1 MDRTS
6 VSELEKI
13 NKSADANGSDVTK
26 ENYYSKENNHFRRQ
40 AFIVLGTFLLTL
52 SAGATAGF
60 SAVLIPQLQHAKG
73 HKKYSTEMVS
83 WVAAISSLALLF
95 GNMISGYLMDRLGR
109 RSSQML
115 LSLFYIGGWITIA
128 ITTNI
133 HLILV
138 GRFITGLCQGWLGP
152 LGPVFVGEISSPAYR
167 GLFLASL
174 SLSIAFGVFM
184 SHLFGTLLHWSHAS
198 LLCGTFP
205 LIGCIILYYA
215 PESPAWFASKNQINK
230 CIKSFQWYR
239 GTSPSMKE
247 ELDKMILEHTKKVH
261 KRSKIE
267 TLKTNISKPEF
278 WKPLC
283 IMLVFFA
290 ITQLSGINVFCAYT
304 TEIMEVLLGSK
315 TNTYAAM
322 LGIDILR
329 CVALLTA
336 CIMLRRLGRRPIAI
350 FSGTFTSL
358 SLIILS
364 IYLYLVE
371 ANVIKQVTPVI
382 SLGLTAVYIVVSHI
396 GIGPLPWNMVGEV
409 FASETKGI
417 GSGLSVMMTS
427 VFFFGTVKT
436 APAMFKNIGHY
447 GTYLFYGMST
457 LIGTIFLYFCL
468 PETKGKTLLQIEER
482 FRQEKKDNRNHLRF
496 INLINL

>member
-1 MDRTS
+1 MDPDS
-6 VSELEKI
+6 ASELEKI
-13 NKSADANGSDVTK
+13 NKSAIENGNCDTK
-26 ENYYSKENNHFRRQ
+26 DDHYSEERSPFRRQ
-40 AFIVLGTFLLTL
+40 AIIVLGTFLLSL

-60 SAVLIPQLQHAKG
+60 SAVLIPQLQHDKG

-95 GNMISGYLMDRLGR
+95 GNMISGYLMDRFGR
-109 RSSQML
+109 RLSQML

-128 ITTNI
+128 FANSI
-133 HLILV
+133 HLILF
-138 GRFITGLCQGWLGP
+138 GRFITGFCQGWLGP
-152 LGPVFVGEISSPAYR
+152 LGPVFVGEISTPAYR

-174 SLSIAFGVFM
+174 SLSIASGVFM
-184 SHLFGTLLHWSHAS
+184 SHLFGTFLHWTHSA

-205 LIGCIILYYA
+205 LVGCIILYYA
-215 PESPAWFASKNQINK
+215 PESPAWLASKNEIDK

-239 GTSPSMKE
+239 GTSPAMKT
-247 ELDKMILEHTKKVH
+247 ELDKMILEQTKKVDR
-261 KRSKIE
+261 KSKIE
-267 TLKTNISKPEF
+267 TLTTNLRKPEF

-283 IMLVFFA
+283 IMLIFFA

-315 TNTYAAM
+315 SNTYAAM

-329 CVALLTA
+329 CVALVTA
-336 CIMLRRLGRRPIAI
+336 CIMLRRMGRRPIAI

-371 ANVIKQVTPVI
+371 IRVIRHVKPLI
-382 SLGLTAVYIVVSHI
+382 SLGLTATYIVVSNI
-396 GIGPLPWNMVGEV
+396 GIAPLPWNMVGEV
-409 FASETKGI
+409 FATDTKGI

-427 VFFFGTVKT
+427 ISFFGTVKT
-436 APAMFKNIGHY
+436 APAMFESVGHH

-457 LIGTIFLYFCL
+457 LVGTIFLYFCL
-468 PETKGKTLLQIEER
+468 PETRGKTLLQIEER
-482 FRQEKKDNRNHLRF
+482 FRSGKKEKLKAAIDVTSV
-496 INLINL
+496 